1 MRNASNFRFVQFL
14 VLGLVMVL
22 ALSACNFPLLPGS
35 GGTTETPAPG
45 MDTPMPEAS
54 AAATDG
60 APVGGG
66 GSCLVGK
73 WQVSDLSA
81 YFNSLSNTLP
91 AGSDASITNT
101 EVSGTATF
109 EFRADGTGT
118 FVADQFKQAY
128 TMSFTS
134 NGTTISIPMS
144 VLING
149 TSESG
154 YTVENDEITFHDQ
167 TSNDSVITIDIM
179 GNTTQ
184 VDSDL
189 LGTPGS
195 IKLYKYQCT
204 DANTLMLDVVAADS
218 ALEPLTLTRIP

>member
-1 MRNASNFRFVQFL
+1 MKLFRNFRFFQLL
-14 VLGLVMVL
+14 VLGLVMIF
-22 ALSACNFPLLPGS
+22 ALSACNFPLLAGPGTS
-35 GGTTETPAPG
+35 TPAPG
-45 MDTPMPEAS
+45 METPMQLATI
-54 AAATDG
+54 AATDG

-81 YFNSLSNTLP
+81 YFNSLSNMLP
-91 AGSDASITNT
+91 AGSDASVTNT

-128 TMSFTS
+128 DMSFTA
-134 NGTTISIPMS
+134 NGTTINIPMS

-149 TSESG
+149 TAESG
-154 YTVENDEITFHDQ
+154 YTVEGDEITFHDQ
-167 TSNDSVITIDIM
+167 TSNNSVITIDIM

-218 ALEPLTLTRIP
+218 SLEPLTLNRVP

>member
-1 MRNASNFRFVQFL
+1 MRNKRNFRAVQFL
-14 VLGLVMVL
+14 VLSLVMVL
-22 ALSACNFPLLPGS
+22 ALSACNFPLLAGS
-35 GGTTETPAPG
+35 GTSTPEPGMETPM
-45 MDTPMPEAS
+45 MDEPT

-81 YFNSLSNTLP
+81 YFNSLSNMLP
-91 AGSDASITNT
+91 EGSDASVTNT

-134 NGTTISIPMS
+134 NGTTIDIPMS

-149 TSESG
+149 TAESG
-154 YTVENDEITFHDQ
+154 YTVEGDEITFHDQ
-167 TSNDSVITIDIM
+167 TSNNSVITIDIM
-179 GNTTQ
+179 GNTTE
-184 VDSDL
+184 VDSEL

-204 DANTLMLDVVAADS
+204 DANTLMLDVVAADG
-218 ALEPLTLTRIP
+218 ALQPLTLNRIP